1 MGRLV
6 LTLERGVAPLLL
18 VALIACLLLAEE
30 ASAKG
35 MGINS
40 ARAGV
45 ALPGSAFRYVTL
57 NPREGRRISTVAM
70 RIGREGGR
78 IDRWV
83 RLRGQYYVPAATY
96 DMRGGGLSGDGGTLV
111 LQRFTS
117 AYPPRRSR
125 FAVLDTEGF
134 LPYPSPPGEKPSPGA
149 VRRIEVAGFHSVHA
163 VSPDGERAYL
173 NHHLVRGRSIARFE
187 LRAVDL
193 TSGRLLPGAVEPSE
207 PMEGLPITQV
217 ASRDGRRVYTLYDGN
232 AYGGGIPFL
241 LALDTIGGDVT
252 RVALPQLRDKHR
264 LFLTKMRLVAGG
276 SKLAIFRESAVQWRR
291 PTPPLVMVDTQT
303 FAVRDA
309 RTALMALG
317 RRLMTSLADYVTA
330 REDPLLA
337 FARTPRRP
345 GNLLGRFDV
354 VGRSSQGRPIEL
366 HQMGDP
372 KWSGELLVFGCVHGD
387 ECGAGAI
394 RPTTGGCP
402 DPGADVYV
410 VPNLNPDGAAAASR
424 LNGRGVDLNR
434 NFPSEWEPIQARWDP
449 QYSGPRPFS
458 EPESRL
464 AARIIRHLRPEATV
478 WFHQYA
484 GTRPFVRAWG
494 QSAAAGRRFARLAR
508 MPFRLMRWPA
518 GTAPNWQNHRF
529 PGAASFVV
537 ELPAG
542 RLEPE
547 MEGRLTKA
555 LIRMARWVRED

>member
-1 MGRLV
+1 MGRPICSLKG
-6 LTLERGVAPLLL
+6 GVASLLL
-18 VALIACLLLAEE
+18 VALLACAPATE
-30 ASAKG
+30 AGGKG
-35 MGINS
+35 MGINP

-45 ALPGSAFRYVTL
+45 ALPGSPYRYVTL
-57 NPREGRRISTVAM
+57 NPRQDDRISTVAM
-70 RIGREGGR
+70 RIERESGR
-78 IDRWV
+78 IDRWL
-83 RLRGQYYVPAATY
+83 RLPGQYYVPATTY

-111 LQRFTS
+111 LQRFTP

-125 FAVLDTEGF
+125 FAVLDTAAF
-134 LPYPSPPGEKPSPGA
+134 LRYPSQAGEERSAGA
-149 VRRIEVAGFHSVHA
+149 VRRIDLPGFHSVHA
-163 VSPDGERAYL
+163 VSPDGSTAYL
-173 NHHLVRGRSIARFE
+173 NHHLVRGRSIVRFE

-193 TSGRLLPGAVEPSE
+193 ASGRLLRGAVEPGE
-207 PMEGLPITQV
+207 PMEGLPITQL
-217 ASRDGRRVYTLYDGN
+217 ASRDGRWSYTLYDGN
-232 AYGGGIPFL
+232 AYEGGIPFL
-241 LALDTIGGDVT
+241 LALDTVSGDVT
-252 RVALPQLRDKHR
+252 RVALPQVRDRHR
-264 LFLTKMRLVAGG
+264 LFLTKMRLAAGD
-276 SKLAIFRESAVQWRR
+276 SKLAIFRESAVQWKP
-291 PTPPLVMVDTQT
+291 PTPPLVMVDTET

-309 RTALMALG
+309 RTAMMALG
-317 RRLMTSLADYVTA
+317 RRLMASLADFVA
-330 REDPLLA
+330 PREDPLLA

-387 ECGAGAI
+387 ECGASAI

-402 DPGADVYV
+402 DPSADVYV
-410 VPNLNPDGAAAASR
+410 VPNLNPDGAAGASR

-449 QYSGPRPFS
+449 EYSGPRPFS

-464 AARIIRHLRPEATV
+464 AARIIRRLRPEATV
-478 WFHQYA
+478 WFHQYS

-518 GTAPNWQNHRF
+518 GTAPNWQNHEFR
-529 PGAASFVV
+529 GASSFVV

-555 LIRMARWVRED
+555 LMRMGRWVRED

>member
-1 MGRLV
+1 MA
-6 LTLERGVAPLLL
+6 LTLRA
-18 VALIACLLLAEE
+18 LLAALLACSL
-30 ASAKG
+30 ASGQAAAKG
-35 MGINS
+35 VGITP

-45 ALPGSAFRYVTL
+45 ALPGSPYRYVTL
-57 NPREGRRISTVAM
+57 NPRNGDRINTVAM
-70 RIGREGGR
+70 GVEREGGR
-78 IDRWV
+78 IDRWL
-83 RLRGQYYVPAATY
+83 RLRGQYYVPAPAY
-96 DMRGGGLSGDGGTLV
+96 DLRGGGLSGDGSTLV
-111 LQRFTS
+111 LQRFTP

-125 FAVLDTEGF
+125 FAVLDTGDF
-134 LPYPSPPGEKPSPGA
+134 LPYPAQPGEEPVAVA
-149 VRRIEVAGFHSVHA
+149 VRRIDVPGFYSLHA
-163 VSPDGERAYL
+163 VSPDGETAYL
-173 NHHLVRGRSIARFE
+173 NRHLVHGRSIARFE

-193 TSGRLLPGAVEPSE
+193 TSGHLLPGAVEPSE
-207 PMEGLPITQV
+207 PMEGLPITQL
-217 ASRDGRRVYTLYDGN
+217 ASRDGRRAYTLYDGN
-232 AYGGGIPFL
+232 AYGGGTPFL
-241 LALDTIGGDVT
+241 LALDTAGGDVT
-252 RVALPQLRDKHR
+252 RVALPQLRDRHR
-264 LFLTKMRLVAGG
+264 LFLTKMRLAAGG
-276 SKLAIFRESAVQWRR
+276 SKLAIFRDSAVQWRP
-291 PTPPLVMVDTQT
+291 PTPPLVMVDTET

-317 RRLMTSLADYVTA
+317 RSLVVSLADFVTA

-354 VGRSSQGRPIEL
+354 VGHSAQGRPIEL

-387 ECGAGAI
+387 ECGASAI
-394 RPTTGGCP
+394 KPTTGGCP
-402 DPGADVYV
+402 DPSADVYL
-410 VPNLNPDGAAAASR
+410 VPNLNPDGAAEASR

-434 NFPSEWEPIQARWDP
+434 NFPSEWEPIQVRWDP

-478 WFHQYA
+478 WFHQYP

-494 QSAAAGRRFARLAR
+494 RSAIAGRRFARLAR

-529 PGAASFVV
+529 RGAASFVV

-555 LIRMARWVRED
+555 LVRMARWVRED

>member
-1 MGRLV
+1 VRIPCMTA
-6 LTLERGVAPLLL
+6 TLRMLL
-18 VALIACLLLAEE
+18 VGLIACLALTEQAG
-30 ASAKG
+30 AKG
-35 MGINS
+35 MGINP

-45 ALPGSAFRYVTL
+45 SLAGSPYRYVTL
-57 NPREGRRISTVAM
+57 NPREGERISTVAM
-70 RIGREGGR
+70 RIQREGGR

-83 RLRGQYYVPAATY
+83 RLRGQYYVAAAAY
-96 DMRGGGLSGDGGTLV
+96 DMRGGGLSGDGSTLV
-111 LQRFTS
+111 LQRFTP

-125 FAVLDTEGF
+125 FAVLDTGSF
-134 LPYPSPPGEKPSPGA
+134 LSYPSPPGEKPSPGV
-149 VRRIEVAGFHSVHA
+149 VRRIEVDGFYSLHA
-163 VSPDGERAYL
+163 LSPDGERAYL

-193 TSGRLLPGAVEPSE
+193 RSGRLLPGAVEPSG
-207 PMEGLPITQV
+207 PLEGLPITQV
-217 ASRDGRRVYTLYDGN
+217 ASSDGSRTYTLYDGN

-241 LALDTIGGDVT
+241 LALDTVTGNVT
-252 RVALPQLRDKHR
+252 RVALPQLRDKNR
-264 LFLTKMRLVAGG
+264 LFLTQMRLAAGG
-276 SKLAIFRESAVQWRR
+276 SKLAISRESAVQWRR
-291 PTPPLVMVDTQT
+291 PTPPLVMVDTET

-317 RRLMTSLADYVTA
+317 RGLVTSLADFVA
-330 REDPLLA
+330 PGEDPLLA

-345 GNLLGRFDV
+345 GNLLGRYDV

-372 KWSGELLVFGCVHGD
+372 KWSGELLIFGCVHGD

-402 DPGADVYV
+402 DPSADVYV
-410 VPNLNPDGAAAASR
+410 VPNLNPDGAAEASR

-434 NFPSEWEPIQARWDP
+434 NFPSEWKPIQARWDP

-478 WFHQYA
+478 WFHQYT

-494 QSAAAGRRFARLAR
+494 QSAAAGRRFAALAR
-508 MPFRLMRWPA
+508 MPFRLMRWPS

-529 PGAASFVV
+529 QGAASFVV

-547 MEGRLTKA
+547 IRGRLGKA
-555 LIRMARWVRED
+555 LVRMGRWVRED

>member
-1 MGRLV
+1 
-6 LTLERGVAPLLL
+6 
-18 VALIACLLLAEE
+18 
-30 ASAKG
+30 
-35 MGINS
+35 
-40 ARAGV
+40 
-45 ALPGSAFRYVTL
+45 
-57 NPREGRRISTVAM
+57 M
-70 RIGREGGR
+70 RIEREGGR

-96 DMRGGGLSGDGGTLV
+96 DMRGGGLSGDGSTLV
-111 LQRFTS
+111 LQRFTP

-125 FAVLDTEGF
+125 FAVLDTRGF

-163 VSPDGERAYL
+163 VSPDGTRAYL

-193 TSGRLLPGAVEPSE
+193 RSGRLLPGVVEPSE

-241 LALDTIGGDVT
+241 LALDTVDGEVT
-252 RVALPQLRDKHR
+252 RVALPQLRDRNR
-264 LFLTKMRLVAGG
+264 LFLTKMRLAAGG
-276 SKLAIFRESAVQWRR
+276 SKLAIFRDSAVQWRR
-291 PTPPLVMVDTQT
+291 PTPPLVMVDTET
-303 FAVRDA
+303 FAVRDV

-317 RRLMTSLADYVTA
+317 RGLVTSLTDFVAP

-345 GNLLGRFDV
+345 GTLLGRFDV

-366 HQMGDP
+366 HQLGDP

-387 ECGAGAI
+387 ECAAGAI

-410 VPNLNPDGAAAASR
+410 VPR
-424 LNGRGVDLNR
+424 LH
-434 NFPSEWEPIQARWDP
+434 SEL
-449 QYSGPRPFS
+449 
-458 EPESRL
+458 RL

-494 QSAAAGRRFARLAR
+494 PSVAAGRRFADLAR
-508 MPFRLMRWPA
+508 MPLRLMRWPA
-518 GTAPNWQNHRF
+518 GTAPSWQNHRF
-529 PGAASFVV
+529 RRAASFVV

-555 LIRMARWVRED
+555 LIRLGRWVRED